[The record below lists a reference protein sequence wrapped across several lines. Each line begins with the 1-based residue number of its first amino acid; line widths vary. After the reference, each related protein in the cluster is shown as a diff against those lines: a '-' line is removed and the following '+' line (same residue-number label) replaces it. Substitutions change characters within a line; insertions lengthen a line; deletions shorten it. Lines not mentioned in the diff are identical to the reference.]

1 MMQYFSYLILFFK
14 AAYGYHIHVPNDRY
28 IWNWPK
34 EVAAMALIAFIVAL
48 YGIASLCEGME
59 ILFSAIHAVM
69 SSYPGM
75 LITVAAT
82 AYLTYRWYR
91 ARYTA

>member
-1 MMQYFSYLILFFK
+1 
-14 AAYGYHIHVPNDRY
+14 
-28 IWNWPK
+28 
-34 EVAAMALIAFIVAL
+34 MALIAFIVAL

-69 SSYPGM
+69 SSYPGL

-91 ARYTA
+91 AHFTA

>member
-1 MMQYFSYLILFFK
+1 
-14 AAYGYHIHVPNDRY
+14 
-28 IWNWPK
+28 
-34 EVAAMALIAFIVAL
+34 MALIAFIVAL

-75 LITVAAT
+75 LITVVAT

-91 ARYTA
+91 ERYTASSSTRNTRNGDRLFTYAAGWTLVPCSFL

>member
-1 MMQYFSYLILFFK
+1 
-14 AAYGYHIHVPNDRY
+14 
-28 IWNWPK
+28 
-34 EVAAMALIAFIVAL
+34 MALIAFIVAL

-59 ILFSAIHAVM
+59 IIHAVM

-91 ARYTA
+91 AHFTA

>member
-1 MMQYFSYLILFFK
+1 MT
-14 AAYGYHIHVPNDRY
+14 
-28 IWNWPK
+28 
-34 EVAAMALIAFIVAL
+34 LIAFLVAL

-59 ILFSAIHAVM
+59 ILFDAIHAVM

-75 LITVAAT
+75 MITTVVT

-91 ARYTA
+91 ARHRGKE

>member
-1 MMQYFSYLILFFK
+1 MRNL
-14 AAYGYHIHVPNDRY
+14 AR
-28 IWNWPK
+28 
-34 EVAAMALIAFIVAL
+34 EVATMTLIAIALVL

-69 SSYPGM
+69 TSYPGT
-75 LITVAAT
+75 LITVAIT

-91 ARYTA
+91 ARYTALSPNTRDKSNKLFCFSCRIGA

>member
-1 MMQYFSYLILFFK
+1 MT
-14 AAYGYHIHVPNDRY
+14 
-28 IWNWPK
+28 
-34 EVAAMALIAFIVAL
+34 LIAFIAAL

-69 SSYPGM
+69 SSYPGT
-75 LITVAAT
+75 LISAAAA

-91 ARYTA
+91 TRNSA